1 MGTIKAT
8 NIEPIADNGTVT
20 LGSSGDNLVLGS
32 GVNNK
37 LLRPKWFINLSADQ
51 TGVTDNVA
59 TKVQFNSEE
68 FDTDSIYDNSTNYRL
83 TIPSGKAGKY
93 QIEANVFV
101 ASNSGVSTLN
111 RAIAY
116 IYKNGSTFCS
126 SFLDFRNNP
135 IQKTN
140 IVVSAVIDL
149 AVGDYIEIFGM
160 GDSTDSAN
168 VSFKGNSSA
177 RESWFQGYRIGS

>member
-1 MGTIKAT
+1 MANGTLKVGTIT
-8 NIEPIADNGTVT
+8 T
-20 LGSSGDNLVLGS
+20 SSGSGNITIGS
-32 GVNNK
+32 GVTLNSNT
-37 LLRPKWFINLSADQ
+37 PAWFVNLSADQ

-59 TKVQFNSEE
+59 TKVQLNTVE
-68 FDTDSIYDNSTNYRL
+68 FDTDSLYDNSTNYRL

-101 ASNSGVSTLN
+101 EHNASTLN

-149 AVGDYIEIFGM
+149 AVGDYIEIFGF

-168 VSFKGNSSA
+168 VSFKGDSSA
-177 RESWFQGYRIGS
+177 RESWFQGYRIGA

>member
-1 MGTIKAT
+1 MA
-8 NIEPIADNGTVT
+8 NGTLKVGEIT
-20 LGSSGDNLVLGS
+20 TSTGSGNITIGS
-32 GVNNK
+32 GVTLNSNT
-37 LLRPKWFINLSADQ
+37 PAWFVNLSADQ

-59 TKVQFNSEE
+59 AKVQFNTVE
-68 FDTDSIYDNSTNYRL
+68 FDTDSLYDNSTNYRL
-83 TIPSGKAGKY
+83 TISSGKAGKY

-135 IQKTN
+135 NQKTN

-149 AVGDYIEIFGM
+149 AVGDYIEIFGF

-168 VSFKGNSSA
+168 LSFKGDSSA

>member
-1 MGTIKAT
+1 MA
-8 NIEPIADNGTVT
+8 NGILKVGEITT
-20 LGSSGDNLVLGS
+20 SSGSGNITIGS
-32 GVNNK
+32 GVTLNSNT
-37 LLRPKWFINLSADQ
+37 PAWFVNLSADQ

-59 TKVQFNSEE
+59 TKVQLNTVE

-111 RAIAY
+111 RGIAY

-135 IQKTN
+135 TQKTN

-168 VSFKGNSSA
+168 VSFKGDSSA
-177 RESWFQGYRIGS
+177 RESWFQGYRIGA